1 MFIISTYCASYKTD
15 MKKNIF
21 ITLLLLGAVY
31 SVSAQEIPEK
41 SIEKTTELNEV
52 AIIKTK
58 KAVEQ
63 KADRT
68 IFDFAGQPSLNTGS
82 VLEGIKKL
90 PGLIAS
96 DIAGMMYQGKQL
108 DVFMDGR
115 PLNISSNELN
125 AFLEGMPA
133 NAIEKIE
140 IITQPGAEFP
150 ATSGGAILNIITNKN
165 AKNYLSATY
174 TNSTSFTSYDSVRWR
189 MNNSLL
195 LSAKNKYFG
204 WQLNFGQNYRESAI
218 WTLLEKE
225 EDNTTSL
232 LSGTNA
238 DRVGRNNFAKSA
250 LTFDIGKDRLLLNYD
265 ITQNNNDSHTLGYG
279 PSFNTNDASVSIGL
293 RQDAVLTYQKKFENA
308 AKKLEFKFNYNG
320 NANDFEMSPI
330 ANASSTLDNSSNQ
343 NLYNFK
349 FDYSQPIKF
358 SDEGKLSFGSLY
370 EELLFDTQSK
380 GVKNLDYKRRTAASY
395 IELQSKFDK
404 VNFIV
409 GSRAED
415 YDITGNTDKAA
426 LNSFKQFRFFPNASA
441 QYNFDK
447 SIYFNVNYNKKITLP
462 STSALNPNNTNYQN
476 PNIDYSGNPNLQP
489 TIFDNYEV
497 KLSAFDYAF
506 ISYNISSAKN
516 QVINRVTLDN
526 DIVVNSN
533 ENIPEIKIHNFSVGM
548 PIPYMLITKGLKE
561 TMKMNVNPDTM
572 NFLYLYAGYQY
583 HQIPNV
589 DTNGFWMFNFMSQIV
604 LPEQIKFVANYNYI
618 NPNGNYFYFIAVK
631 PFRNALDLTFSKK
644 FLKDQLTLSIYAD
657 DVLNANKNAFNSYQT
672 PLLITNKMDSRKFGF
687 SLNYKI
693 PIKNKLAK
701 ENPNLLNKEKKEEN
715 SIMDQ

>member
-1 MFIISTYCASYKTD
+1 
-15 MKKNIF
+15 MKKIQLIALLSLTSF
-21 ITLLLLGAVY
+21 YTL
-31 SVSAQEIPEK
+31 SAQTTPEK
-41 SIEKTTELNEV
+41 APEKTTELNEV
-52 AIIKTK
+52 TIIKTK
-58 KAVEQ
+58 KAIEQ

-68 IFDFAGQPSLNTGS
+68 IFNFADQPNLNTGS

-115 PLNISSNELN
+115 PLNISTNELN

-174 TNSTSFTSYDSVRWR
+174 TNSSSFTSYDDVRFR

-204 WQLNFGQNYRESAI
+204 WQLNIGQNYRESAV
-218 WTLLEKE
+218 WTSLQKQE
-225 EDNTTSL
+225 NGMNSL
-232 LSGTNA
+232 LSKTDA
-238 DRVGRNNFAKSA
+238 DRTGRNNFVKSA

-265 ITQNNNDSHTLGYG
+265 VTHNNNDSNTLGSG
-279 PSFNTNDASVSIGL
+279 PGFSTNDASQSTSL
-293 RQDAVLTYQKKFENA
+293 RQDAVVTYQKKFKDA
-308 AKKLEFKFNYNG
+308 GKKLEFKFNYN
-320 NANDFEMSPI
+320 NNTNDFQLNPVGSS
-330 ANASSTLDNSSNQ
+330 ASTLDNSSNQ
-343 NLYNFK
+343 NLYNAK
-349 FDYSQPIKF
+349 FDYSQPMKF
-358 SDEGKLSFGSLY
+358 SDEGKISFGGLY
-370 EELLFDTQSK
+370 EELLFDAKSMGT
-380 GVKNLDYKRRTAASY
+380 KNLEYKRRTSASY
-395 IELQSKFDK
+395 LEFQTKFDK
-404 VNFIV
+404 MNFIV
-409 GSRAED
+409 GGRAED
-415 YDITGNTDKAA
+415 YNITGRTDVAV
-426 LNSFKQFRFFPNASA
+426 LSPFKQFRFFPNASA
-441 QYNFDK
+441 QYNF
-447 SIYFNVNYNKKITLP
+447 STSVNFNVNYNKKITLP

-476 PNIDYSGNPNLQP
+476 PNVDYSGNPNLQP

-526 DIVVNSN
+526 DVVSNTN
-533 ENIPEIKIHNFSVGM
+533 ENIPEVKIHNFSVGM
-548 PIPYMLITKGLKE
+548 PIPYMLFTKGLAE

-572 NFLYLYAGYQY
+572 NFLYVYAGYQY

-604 LPEQIKFVANYNYI
+604 LPKNIKFVANYNYVV
-618 NPNGNYFYFIAVK
+618 PKGNYFYFIAVE
-631 PFRNALDLTFSKK
+631 PLRNSLDLTFSKK
-644 FLKDQLTLSIYAD
+644 FLKDQLTLSVFAD
-657 DVLNANKNAFNSYQT
+657 DVLNTNRNAFNAFET
-672 PLLITNKMDSRKFGF
+672 PLLISSKQDTRKFGF

-693 PIKNKLAK
+693 PTKNKLAK
-701 ENPNLLNKEKKEEN
+701 ETPNLLNKEKKEEEG
-715 SIMDQ
+715 IITQ

>member
-1 MFIISTYCASYKTD
+1 
-15 MKKNIF
+15 MKKIYLIALMTIGGF
-21 ITLLLLGAVY
+21 CTL
-31 SVSAQEIPEK
+31 SAQTTPEK
-41 SIEKTTELNEV
+41 ATEKATELNEV

-68 IFDFAGQPSLNTGS
+68 IFNFADQPSLNTGS

-115 PLNISSNELN
+115 PLNISTTELN

-174 TNSTSFTSYDSVRWR
+174 TNSTSFTSYDDVRWR

-204 WQLNFGQNYRESAI
+204 WQLNLGQNYRESAI
-218 WTLLEKE
+218 WTSLEKE
-225 EDNTTSL
+225 ENGTTSL
-232 LSGTNA
+232 LSRTDA
-238 DRVGRNNFAKSA
+238 DRIGRNNFIKSA
-250 LTFDIGKDRLLLNYD
+250 VTIDIGKDRLLLNYD
-265 ITQNNNDSHTLGYG
+265 LTQNNNDSYTLGNG
-279 PSFNTNDASVSIGL
+279 PGFSTNDASVSTGL
-293 RQDAVLTYQKKFENA
+293 RQDAVVTYQKKFENT
-308 AKKLEFKFNYNG
+308 AKKLEFKFNYN
-320 NANDFEMSPI
+320 NNTNDFKLSPI
-330 ANASSTLDNSSNQ
+330 GIASSTLDNSSNQ

-370 EELLFDTQSK
+370 EELLFEAASK
-380 GVKNLDYKRRTAASY
+380 GTINLDYKRRTAASY

-404 VNFIV
+404 VNLIV
-409 GSRAED
+409 GGRAED
-415 YDITGNTDKAA
+415 YNITGKTDTAELTA
-426 LNSFKQFRFFPNASA
+426 FKQFRFFPNASA
-441 QYNFDK
+441 QYNFTN
-447 SIYFNVNYNKKITLP
+447 SINFNVNYNKKITLP

-506 ISYNISSAKN
+506 VSYNISSAKN
-516 QVINRVTLDN
+516 QVINRVTLTN
-526 DIVVNSN
+526 DLVINSN

-548 PIPYMLITKGLKE
+548 PVPYMLFTKGLKE

-572 NFLYLYAGYQY
+572 NFLYVYAGYQY

-604 LPEQIKFVANYNYI
+604 LPKQIKFVANYNYI
-618 NPNGNYFYFIAVK
+618 IPKGNYFYFIAVK
-631 PFRNALDLTFSKK
+631 PFRNALDISFSKK

-657 DVLNANKNAFNSYQT
+657 DVLNSNENAFNSYQT
-672 PLLITNKMDSRKFGF
+672 PLLISNKMDTRKFGF

-693 PIKNKLAK
+693 PTKNKLAK
-701 ENPNLLNKEKKEEN
+701 ENPNLLNKDKKEDN
-715 SIMDQ
+715 GILNQ

>member
-1 MFIISTYCASYKTD
+1 
-15 MKKNIF
+15 MKKLGLIAC
-21 ITLLLLGAVY
+21 ITFAGVFA
-31 SVSAQEIPEK
+31 VSAQTTPEK
-41 SIEKTTELNEV
+41 AAEKTTELNEV
-52 AIIKTK
+52 TIVKTK
-58 KAVEQ
+58 KAIEQ

-68 IFDFAGQPSLNTGS
+68 IFNFADQPSLNTGS

-115 PLNISSNELN
+115 PLNISTTELN

-174 TNSTSFTSYDSVRWR
+174 TNSTSFTSYDAVRWR
-189 MNNSLL
+189 MNNSIL

-204 WQLNFGQNYRESAI
+204 WQLNLGQNYRESAV
-218 WTLLEKE
+218 WTSLEKQE
-225 EDNTTSL
+225 NGMNSL
-232 LSGTNA
+232 LSKTDA
-238 DRVGRNNFAKSA
+238 DRTGRNNFVKSA

-265 ITQNNNDSHTLGYG
+265 ITHNNNDSKTLGTG
-279 PSFNTNDASVSIGL
+279 PGFSTNDASMSTGL
-293 RQDAVLTYQKKFENA
+293 RQDAVVTYQKKFKDA
-308 AKKLEFKFNYNG
+308 AKKLEFKFNYN
-320 NANDFEMSPI
+320 NNTNDFELSPI
-330 ANASSTLDNSSNQ
+330 ANSALTLANSSNQ
-343 NLYNFK
+343 NLYNAK

-358 SDEGKLSFGSLY
+358 SDEGKVSFGSLY
-370 EELLFDTQSK
+370 EELLFDAASK
-380 GVKNLDYKRRTAASY
+380 GVTNLEYKRRTAASY
-395 IELQSKFDK
+395 IELQTKFDK
-404 VNFIV
+404 VNFIL
-409 GSRAED
+409 GGRAED
-415 YDITGNTDKAA
+415 YNITGKTEETA
-426 LNSFKQFRFFPNASA
+426 LTAFKQFRFFPNASA
-441 QYNFDK
+441 QYNVNKMVF
-447 SIYFNVNYNKKITLP
+447 FNVNYNKKITLP

-476 PNIDYSGNPNLQP
+476 PNVDYSGNPNLQP

-526 DIVVNSN
+526 DLVINTN
-533 ENIPEIKIHNFSVGM
+533 ENIPAVKIHNFSVGM
-548 PIPYMLITKGLKE
+548 PIPYMLFTKGLAE

-572 NFLYLYAGYQY
+572 NFLYVYTGYQY

-589 DTNGFWMFNFMSQIV
+589 DTNGFWMFNLMSQLV
-604 LPEQIKFVANYNYI
+604 LPQKIKFVANYNYI
-618 NPNGNYFYFIAVK
+618 IPKGNYFYFIAVE
-631 PFRNALDLTFSKK
+631 PIRNALDLTFSKK

-657 DVLNANKNAFNSYQT
+657 DVLNTNRNAFNSFET
-672 PLLITNKMDSRKFGF
+672 PLLISSKQDTRKFGF

-693 PIKNKLAK
+693 PTKNKLAK
-701 ENPNLLNKEKKEEN
+701 ENPNLLNKEKKEEDGILN
-715 SIMDQ
+715 Q

>member
-1 MFIISTYCASYKTD
+1 
-15 MKKNIF
+15 MKNLHLAA
-21 ITLLLLGAVY
+21 LLLLGTITTI
-31 SVSAQEIPEK
+31 SAQNVPEK
-41 SIEKTTELNEV
+41 TVEKTTELNEV

-68 IFDFAGQPSLNTGS
+68 IYNFADQPSLNTGS

-115 PLNISSNELN
+115 PLNISTNELN

-133 NAIEKIE
+133 NAIERIE

-174 TNSTSFTSYDSVRWR
+174 TNSTSFTNYSDLRWR
-189 MNNSLL
+189 LNNSLL

-204 WQLNFGQNYRESAI
+204 WQLNVGQNYRESAI
-218 WTLLEKE
+218 WTSLEKE
-225 EDNTTSL
+225 ENNTTTL
-232 LSGTNA
+232 LSKTNA
-238 DRVGRNNFAKSA
+238 DRVGRNNYIKSA

-265 ITQNNNDSHTLGYG
+265 ITQNNNDSYTLGNG
-279 PSFNTNDASVSIGL
+279 PGFSTNDASVSTGI
-293 RQDAVLTYQKKFENA
+293 RQDAVVTYQKKFDNV
-308 AKKLEFKFNYNG
+308 AKKLEFKFNYNS
-320 NANDFEMSPI
+320 NNNDFELSPRI
-330 ANASSTLDNSSNQ
+330 NNNVTLENASNQ
-343 NLYNFK
+343 QLYNFK
-349 FDYSQPIKF
+349 FDYSQPLKF

-370 EELLFDTQSK
+370 EELLFDAQSK
-380 GVKNLDYKRRTAASY
+380 GVQNLDYKRRTAASY

-404 VNFIV
+404 MNFIV
-409 GSRAED
+409 GGRAEN
-415 YDITGNTDKAA
+415 YNITGNTDTAELTA
-426 LNSFKQFRFFPNASA
+426 FKQFRFFPNASA
-441 QYNFDK
+441 QYNFNQ

-506 ISYNISSAKN
+506 VSYNISAAKN
-516 QVINRVTLDN
+516 QVITRVSLEN
-526 DIVVNSN
+526 DVVINSN

-548 PIPYMLITKGLKE
+548 PIPYMLFTKGLTE

-572 NFLYLYAGYQY
+572 NFLYVYAGYQY

-589 DTNGFWMFNFMSQIV
+589 DTKGFWMFNLMSQIV
-604 LPEQIKFVANYNYI
+604 LPEKIKFVANYNYI
-618 NPNGNYFYFIAVK
+618 IPKGNYFYFIAVK
-631 PFRNALDLTFSKK
+631 PFRNALDLTFSRK
-644 FLKDQLTLSIYAD
+644 FLNDQLTLSIYAD
-657 DVLNANKNAFNSYQT
+657 DVLNSNQNAFNSYET
-672 PLLITNKMDSRKFGF
+672 PLLISNKMDSRKFGF

-693 PIKNKLAK
+693 PTKNKLAK
-701 ENPNLLNKEKKEEN
+701 ENPNLLNKDKKEEGGILN
-715 SIMDQ
+715 P

>member
-1 MFIISTYCASYKTD
+1 
-15 MKKNIF
+15 MKKIYLVALIAIASF
-21 ITLLLLGAVY
+21 STL
-31 SVSAQEIPEK
+31 SAQTTPEKAPEK
-41 SIEKTTELNEV
+41 STELNEV

-58 KAVEQ
+58 KAIEQ

-68 IFDFAGQPSLNTGS
+68 IFDFAGQASLNTGS

-115 PLNISSNELN
+115 PLNISTTELN

-174 TNSTSFTSYDSVRWR
+174 TNSTSFTSYDDVRWR

-204 WQLNFGQNYRESAI
+204 WQLNVGQNYRESAI
-218 WTLLEKE
+218 WTSLEKE
-225 EDNTTSL
+225 ENGMTSL
-232 LSGTNA
+232 LSRTDA
-238 DRVGRNNFAKSA
+238 DRIGRNNFIKSA

-265 ITQNNNDSHTLGYG
+265 LTQNNNDSYTLGNG
-279 PSFNTNDASVSIGL
+279 PGFTTNDASVSTGL
-293 RQDAVLTYQKKFENA
+293 RQDAVVTYQKKFENT
-308 AKKLEFKFNYNG
+308 AKKLEFKFNYN
-320 NANDFEMSPI
+320 NNTNDFELSPI
-330 ANASSTLDNSSNQ
+330 GNTSSTLDNSSNQ

-358 SDEGKLSFGSLY
+358 SNEGKLSFGSLY
-370 EELLFDTQSK
+370 EELLFDAASK
-380 GVKNLDYKRRTAASY
+380 GVTNLDYKRRTAASY

-404 VNFIV
+404 VNFIL
-409 GSRAED
+409 GGRAED
-415 YDITGNTDKAA
+415 YNITGKTDTAELTA
-426 LNSFKQFRFFPNASA
+426 FKQFRFFPNASA
-441 QYNFDK
+441 QYNFNN
-447 SIYFNVNYNKKITLP
+447 SIYFNMNYNKKITLP

-497 KLSAFDYAF
+497 KLSAYDYAF

-516 QVINRVTLDN
+516 QVINRVTLNN
-526 DIVVNSN
+526 DLVVNTN

-548 PIPYMLITKGLKE
+548 PIPYMLFTKGLAE

-572 NFLYLYAGYQY
+572 NFLYVYAGYQY

-604 LPEQIKFVANYNYI
+604 LPKQIKFVANYNYI
-618 NPNGNYFYFIAVK
+618 IPKGNYFYFIAVK
-631 PFRNALDLTFSKK
+631 PFRNALDLSFSKK
-644 FLKDQLTLSIYAD
+644 FMKDQLTLSIYAD
-657 DVLNANKNAFNSYQT
+657 DVLNSNENAFNSYET
-672 PLLITNKMDSRKFGF
+672 PLLISNKMDTRKLGF

-693 PIKNKLAK
+693 PTKNKLAK
-701 ENPNLLNKEKKEEN
+701 ENPNLLNKDKKEDSGILN
-715 SIMDQ
+715 Q

>member
-1 MFIISTYCASYKTD
+1 
-15 MKKNIF
+15 MKKNIL
-21 ITLLLLGAVY
+21 IALMLLGGVFTI
-31 SVSAQEIPEK
+31 SAQNNPEK
-41 SIEKTTELNEV
+41 SVEKTTELNEV

-58 KAVEQ
+58 KAIEQ

-68 IFDFAGQPSLNTGS
+68 IFNFADQPSLNTGS

-115 PLNISSNELN
+115 PLNISTNELN
-125 AFLEGMPA
+125 SFLEGMPA

-174 TNSTSFTSYDSVRWR
+174 TNSTSFTSYDDIRWR

-204 WQLNFGQNYRESAI
+204 WQLNLGQNYRESAV
-218 WTLLEKE
+218 WTSLEKQE
-225 EDNTTSL
+225 NNTISL
-232 LSGTNA
+232 LSSTDA
-238 DRVGRNNFAKSA
+238 DRVGRNNYIKSA

-265 ITQNNNDSHTLGYG
+265 LTQNNNDSYAIGKG
-279 PSFNTNDASVSIGL
+279 PNFSTNDASVSTGL
-293 RQDAVLTYQKKFENA
+293 RQDAVVTYQKKFDNT
-308 AKKLEFKFNYNG
+308 AKKLEFKFNYNS
-320 NANDFEMSPI
+320 NENNFELSPI
-330 ANASSTLDNSSNQ
+330 ANSSATLDNSSNQ

-349 FDYSQPIKF
+349 FDYSQPLKF

-370 EELLFDTQSK
+370 EELLFDAQSK
-380 GVKNLDYKRRTAASY
+380 GVRNLDYRRRTAASY
-395 IELQSKFDK
+395 LELQTKFDK

-409 GSRAED
+409 GGRAED
-415 YDITGNTDKAA
+415 YNITGNTDTAELTA
-426 LNSFKQFRFFPNASA
+426 FKQFRFFPNASA
-441 QYNFDK
+441 QYNFNK
-447 SIYFNVNYNKKITLP
+447 SIYFNLNYNKKITLP

-489 TIFDNYEV
+489 TIFNNYEV

-516 QVINRVTLDN
+516 QVIQRVTLTD
-526 DIVVNSN
+526 DVVVNSN

-548 PIPYMLITKGLKE
+548 PIPYMLFTKGLEE

-572 NFLYLYAGYQY
+572 NFLYVYAGYQY

-604 LPEQIKFVANYNYI
+604 LPKQIKFVANYNYI
-618 NPNGNYFYFIAVK
+618 IPKGNYFYFIAVK

-657 DVLNANKNAFNSYQT
+657 DILNGNKNAFSSYET
-672 PLLITNKMDSRKFGF
+672 PLLISNKMDSRKFGF

-693 PIKNKLAK
+693 PTKNKLAK
-701 ENPNLLNKEKKEEN
+701 ENPNLLNKDKKEDSGILN
-715 SIMDQ
+715 Q